1 MAFHSIKP
9 VQITEN
15 IFSLISKDWF
25 LMSAE
30 KEGRVNPMTVAWA
43 TAGILW
49 QKPVGMCAVR
59 PERFP
64 REFLDASGEVPYFEE
79 CRMAILC
86 KKLCVTPLKEEDFLG
101 DKEFTQKW
109 YGGDNHADGTGG
121 GYHLLYI
128 AEISDILVKD

>member
-9 VQITEN
+9 VQMTEN

-49 QKPVGMCAVR
+49 QKPVVMCAVR
-59 PERFP
+59 PERFT
-64 REFLDASGEVPYFEE
+64 REFLDASDVFSLTVFDNS
-79 CRMAILC
+79 CRKM
-86 KKLCVTPLKEEDFLG
+86 LG
-101 DKEFTQKW
+101 YCGTVSGRDQDKVC
-109 YGGDNHADGTGG
+109 
-121 GYHLLYI
+121 LLYT
-128 AEISDILVKD
+128 SCR